1 MLSHLQEQFRINLSS
16 SAFEALGEIPR
27 PIYKDVDQVVE
38 KDVDQVVEVV
48 HHPGLARKVALA
60 ADGGD

>member
-38 KDVDQVVEVV
+38 VV